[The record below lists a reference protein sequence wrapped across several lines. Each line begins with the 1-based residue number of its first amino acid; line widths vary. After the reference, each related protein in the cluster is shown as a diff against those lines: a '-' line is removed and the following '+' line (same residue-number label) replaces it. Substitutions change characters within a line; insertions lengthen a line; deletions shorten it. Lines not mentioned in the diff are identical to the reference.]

1 MIPIHMLRPLER
13 FRAGLNVVLQDG
25 EQEASVQVVWCQ
37 PGQAPTGVIVLA
49 TQREEGVDVTVEDY
63 AEVLR

>member
-13 FRAGLNVVLQDG
+13 FRDGLNVVV
-25 EQEASVQVVWCQ
+25 QEGDQPCVQVVWAER
-37 PGQAPTGVIVLA
+37 GQAVKGVIVLA

>member
-1 MIPIHMLRPLER
+1 MIPIHTLRPLER
-13 FRAGLNVVLQDG
+13 FRDGLNVVLQDG
-25 EQEASVQVVWCQ
+25 EQEASVQVVWSQ

-49 TQREEGVDVTVEDY
+49 TQRDGAVDVAVEDY

>member
-1 MIPIHMLRPLER
+1 MIPIHTLRPLER
-13 FRAGLNVVLQDG
+13 FRDGLNVVLQDG

-49 TQREEGVDVTVEDY
+49 TQRDGAVDVTTEDY

>member
-1 MIPIHMLRPLER
+1 MER
-13 FRAGLNVVLQDG
+13 FLDGLNVVMQEGDH
-25 EQEASVQVVWCQ
+25 EASVQVVWFQ

-49 TQREEGVDVTVEDY
+49 TQRAEGVEVTTEDY